1 VGVSVMEIL
10 TTVHHGVL
18 SEKHRKQIND
28 FVRDNNEKLICISL
42 NRKYKPKSTSQRGYY
57 WGVMLPSIFN
67 GAQGT
72 DMEYDDLGHVH
83 EEMKKRFLTI
93 VPMRADGTLMTE
105 KVLSTEDL
113 NTRETEEYY
122 EQIRRFWSTRGVYI
136 PLPNE
141 VEQVFMELV

>member
-1 VGVSVMEIL
+1 VGLAVMEIL
-10 TTVHHGVL
+10 TTIHKGVL
-18 SEKHRKQIND
+18 SDKHRARIND
-28 FVRDNNEKLICISL
+28 FIRENDGKLVCISL
-42 NRKYKPKSTSQRGYY
+42 TRKYKPKSTSQRGYY
-57 WGVMLPSIFN
+57 WGVMLPTIFN

-72 DMEYDDLGHVH
+72 DMEYDDLMHVH
-83 EEMKKRFLTI
+83 EEMKKRFLRI
-93 VPMRADGTLMTE
+93 VPMKPDGTLMTE

-141 VEQVFMELV
+141 TDQVFMELV